1 MNHATR
7 IAELTA
13 AFNESMARFL
23 GRLQAA
29 TAEQLVKAPEGG
41 GWSAAQVVWH
51 VGATNEAF
59 AGLIDGSI
67 PNARPAAEGFTETP
81 WGDIANQVPAKL
93 EAPERFHPPAE
104 VTPAD
109 ALAKLIASQQRV
121 VDALAGLEESRAGL
135 TCARPS
141 ARPSASIRWA
151 TGPPPTSPATT
162 ARSSACWARR
172 PVRSGGPSGPPT
184 PS

>member
-81 WGDIANQVPAKL
+81 WGDIASQVPAKL
-93 EAPERFHPPAE
+93 EAPERFHPPAD

-109 ALAKLIASQQRV
+109 ALAKLVASQQRV

-135 TCARPS
+135 T
-141 ARPSASIRWA
+141 
-151 TGPPPTSPATT
+151 
-162 ARSSACWARR
+162 
-172 PVRSGGPSGPPT
+172 VRSTVGT
-184 PS
+184 PISLYQVGNWAAAHVARHNSQVKRLLGS